1 MCGGCT
7 GTSGWRRACVLQII
21 GATNPT
27 AAQPGSVRQKILA
40 DWQGGLRR
48 IRAVARHGA
57 AVQLHLG
64 GGAALGLASEPN
76 TGDNGVHASA
86 GPLEGLRERMVR
98 IVMPWCHSTSTIEYR
113 STSAFV
119 AAPSPAL
126 ARPGRKARQG
136 PALRHRPATAP
147 MRCGSANRVQ
157 SNRRL
162 AACARRCGWERRS
175 RPTRSGRWRICT
187 AVNRPHC
194 RASVCDRRACKLH
207 ALAHCAVHRR
217 ADTGASCSAAR
228 CRSVPLRGDAACTH
242 AAVRARSCRG
252 RAGRAEAHR
261 RGRTGVAAREHA
273 GRAERR
279 QWQGTASALRSVQR
293 TDIAVLVRAEL
304 CSRFL
309 TSPRTWRVRM

>member
-113 STSAFV
+113 SNSAFV

-136 PALRHRPATAP
+136 PAVRHRPATAP
-147 MRCGSANRVQ
+147 MRCGSASRVQ

-175 RPTRSGRWRICT
+175 RRTRSGRWRICT

-228 CRSVPLRGDAACTH
+228 CRSVPLRGVTPPVLTQQSERGHAVGGQAALKRIGADAL
-242 AAVRARSCRG
+242 
-252 RAGRAEAHR
+252 
-261 RGRTGVAAREHA
+261 
-273 GRAERR
+273 
-279 QWQGTASALRSVQR
+279 ASLLENTPVELNGASGKAPPPPSSAP
-293 TDIAVLVRAEL
+293 AVLQCAPE
-304 CSRFL
+304 
-309 TSPRTWRVRM
+309 